1 MELIYYIR
9 YNGTNKK
16 VLEMEVVI
24 SEYNGERF

>member
-24 SEYNGERF
+24 GEYNGERF

>member
-9 YNGTNKK
+9 YNSTNKK

-24 SEYNGERF
+24 SEYNGERY